1 MTSIGLASRTTA
13 HRVLI
18 RIFKQKETA
27 EQAMAAESRALDAL
41 SGSDRGLVYQLVM
54 SVLRYHG
61 SCAALLTF
69 YLRDPIKENR
79 LDIILCLHL
88 GIVQLMILE
97 SAPHAVVDTSVEL
110 AKKLHQ
116 PLSGL
121 VNAVLKKIAQHGKAE
136 WNKLNHPR
144 LNTPDWLWESWEAAY
159 GTETAQAIA
168 NAHLQEAPTDIT
180 LKSPSDWTPSAEG
193 MTVEKLAAH
202 SLRLYNSPSIPS
214 LEGFAEGHWW
224 VQDYAASLPVIMMQ
238 ESLGLSAQGAARSV
252 GPNEISVA
260 QSPQLNILDI
270 CAAPGGKT
278 AQLASLGAKVTAL
291 DISENRLKRLHEN
304 MERLQLSAEVIVADV
319 MKWQPPHL
327 YDAVLLDAPCS
338 ATGTLRR
345 HPEIALLRSPQD
357 VKRLVTTQHKM
368 LRRGWEWLKPEGIL
382 TYVTCSLQPEEGE
395 WQIDTFLKE
404 MQAEIIGK
412 PLRSLPSHLADKGGM
427 DGFYAVCLKKIS

>member
-1 MTSIGLASRTTA
+1 MSIGLASRTTA

-27 EQAMAAESRALDAL
+27 EQAMAAESNALDAL

-79 LDIILCLHL
+79 LDITLCLHL
-88 GIVQLMILE
+88 GIVQLMILQ

-121 VNAVLKKIAQHGKAE
+121 VNAVLKKIAQQGKAE
-136 WNKLNHPR
+136 WDKLNHPH

-159 GTETAQAIA
+159 GAETAKAIA
-168 NAHLQEAPTDIT
+168 TAHLQEPPTDIT
-180 LKSPSDWTPSAEG
+180 LRHSRAGGNPDDKWIPAYAG
-193 MTVEKLAAH
+193 MTVEKLSDY
-202 SLRLYNSPSIPS
+202 SLRLHGSPAIPS
-214 LEGFAEGHWW
+214 LEGFAEGRWW
-224 VQDYAASLPVIMMQ
+224 VQDYAASLPVPLMGNLAGK
-238 ESLGLSAQGAARSV
+238 EV
-252 GPNEISVA
+252 
-260 QSPQLNILDI
+260 LDI

-291 DISENRLKRLHEN
+291 DISENRLKRLREN
-304 MERLQLSAEVIVADV
+304 LERLQLSAEIIVADV

-327 YDAVLLDAPCS
+327 YDAILLDAPCS

-357 VKRLVTTQHKM
+357 VARLVATQHKM
-368 LRRGWEWLKPEGIL
+368 LRHAWDWLKPEGIL

-395 WQIDTFLKE
+395 WQIDSFLKE
-404 MQAEIIGK
+404 INAEIIGE
-412 PLRSLPSHLADKGGM
+412 PLRTLPSHLADKGGM
-427 DGFYAVCLKKIS
+427 DGFYAVCLKKV